1 MSDAEQFTYLDHIA
15 TPVFVLEVAA
25 GGLPVYCA
33 FNACARAISGRP
45 LSDYLGRTAAEVY
58 DTAYGRSALSRHC
71 QVARSG
77 KPLTY
82 ELQLPLAGAVRQ
94 VCTTLSPET
103 DAEGRVFRLYGTS
116 LDITEECRAREA
128 RVSFHTAASE
138 MEQFVA
144 MAAHDLRAPMRNVTM
159 LAEVL
164 KDGFV
169 DHGDGKLDMINMM
182 DGIADK
188 TMKLIDDILMHT
200 HLIEAQEAETLFDLT
215 ELTRLICDILDPE
228 ERHRVNVTPAMLLTD
243 KTVMQIA
250 LRNLIE
256 NAVKH
261 AGRLQM
267 LMDLTVEQLPD
278 DKIAVTLEDNGKG
291 FSAAALELMNGGGFR
306 VDSGYGLF
314 GVRRMIRV
322 RDGTITAANSPA
334 TGGARIRFTLPGQ
347 IRAMG
352 AQATPFWRPHLP
364 PRPSRQQQSV

>member
-1 MSDAEQFTYLDHIA
+1 
-15 TPVFVLEVAA
+15 
-25 GGLPVYCA
+25 
-33 FNACARAISGRP
+33 
-45 LSDYLGRTAAEVY
+45 
-58 DTAYGRSALSRHC
+58 
-71 QVARSG
+71 
-77 KPLTY
+77 
-82 ELQLPLAGAVRQ
+82 
-94 VCTTLSPET
+94 
-103 DAEGRVFRLYGTS
+103 
-116 LDITEECRAREA
+116 
-128 RVSFHTAASE
+128 

-267 LMDLTVEQLPD
+267 LMDLTIEQLPD

-322 RDGTITAANSPA
+322 RGGMITAGNSPT
-334 TGGARIRFTLPGQ
+334 TGGATIRFTLPGR
-347 IRAMG
+347 IAAMG
-352 AQATPFWRPHLP
+352 AQAIPPQLP
-364 PRPSRQQQSV
+364 PHPSPQQQPV